1 MGVQWGPYCVVGQC
15 YRLVRFLTIGVTKVK
30 QLFVTRG
37 EIRFHRR
44 HWPTSSRVPDV
55 GGAGAGAEKA
65 QYVRDSVATLV
76 RAKSTMTRLI
86 GVRSQEVSPVPR
98 AVSELDYIHL

>member
-1 MGVQWGPYCVVGQC
+1 M
-15 YRLVRFLTIGVTKVK
+15 
-30 QLFVTRG
+30 
-37 EIRFHRR
+37 
-44 HWPTSSRVPDV
+44 PDV
-55 GGAGAGAEKA
+55 ACAGAGAGAGAGAEKA
-65 QYVRDSVATLV
+65 QYVRDSIATLV